1 MEENEHIPT
10 EISEE
15 TQEPILHLLRVKS
28 KHA

>member
-15 TQEPILHLLRVKS
+15 AQEPILHLLPVKS